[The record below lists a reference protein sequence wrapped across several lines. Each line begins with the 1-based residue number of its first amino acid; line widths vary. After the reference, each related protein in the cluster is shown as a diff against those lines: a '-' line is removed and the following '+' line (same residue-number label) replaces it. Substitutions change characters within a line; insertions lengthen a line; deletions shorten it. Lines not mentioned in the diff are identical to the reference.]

1 MFGKYN
7 YLLVAI
13 SLVLSI
19 GASFVALSLAVH
31 IKNVSKPLA
40 KYWLIGGG
48 VSMGLGIWV
57 MHFVGMIAFHLPI
70 PVAYDVSLTL
80 LSMFFAIAA
89 SILTLATVN
98 SGQSSGKY
106 LYLSTFLM
114 GSGVASMHYI
124 GMEALDMFPAIQ
136 YKPSLFATSLVIAY
150 AASFVALKLA
160 FKVSLE
166 REQFF
171 SKQRFYASLVMGM
184 GIGAMHYTGMAA
196 AVIQAGTVCRSLPD
210 GIDVGVM
217 SMLIV
222 LGVIII
228 LSFTFLVLVFDITLD
243 KKDRQYIDSLETL
256 NEELQQYAVNLSHE
270 NKEKTKLATE
280 LKSYIAA
287 INQHAIVSVA
297 DSSGKIT
304 EVNDKFCEVSGYSR
318 NELLGQDHRIV
329 NSGRHPKSFFID
341 LWTTISSGNK
351 WHGEICNR
359 SKNGSL
365 YWVDSTII
373 PVNDDDGNID
383 YYVSVRIN
391 ITESK
396 IYEAEL
402 IASKQEAESAN
413 NAKSD
418 FLSSMS
424 HELRTPLNAI
434 LGFSQLI
441 KMNTKE
447 ELTKINSQEII
458 TGGEHL
464 VELINQVLDLSKIES
479 GFVDLS
485 IKSHNF
491 NKIFNDTMSL
501 IKPIADKYSIQ
512 ICNKVDP
519 LSGVNIN
526 INVDETGFKQVLLNI
541 LTNAIKYNTENGKVT
556 IDCPLNNGKMFC
568 LSVTDSGK
576 GLTAEQQIKIFLP
589 FDRAGLEGS
598 NIEGTGLG
606 LVISKKLI
614 EQMGGTIT
622 AESEIGKGSCFL
634 IQVPLS

>member
-1 MFGKYN
+1 MLGKYN
-7 YLLVAI
+7 YILVAI

-19 GASFVALSLAVH
+19 GASFVALSLAAH
-31 IKNVSKPLA
+31 IRNVSKRFA

-48 VSMGLGIWV
+48 ISMGLGIWV

-222 LGVIII
+222 IGVIII
-228 LSFTFLVLVFDITLD
+228 LSFTFLVLIFDIALSKKEHQHLDTLE
-243 KKDRQYIDSLETL
+243 IL
-256 NEELQQYAVNLSHE
+256 NKELVQYAENLTRK
-270 NKEKTKLATE
+270 NKGMAKLSTE
-280 LKSYIAA
+280 LKTYIAA
-287 INQHAIVSVA
+287 INQHAIVSIA
-297 DSSGKIT
+297 DPVGKIT
-304 EVNDKFCEVSGYSR
+304 EINDKFCEVSGYSR
-318 NELLGQDHRIV
+318 DELFGQDHRIV
-329 NSGRHPKSFFID
+329 NSGKHSKTFFID
-341 LWTTISSGNK
+341 LWSTISSGNK

-359 SKNGSL
+359 AKKGSL

-373 PVNDDDGNID
+373 PVKGEDGTID
-383 YYVSVRIN
+383 YYVSVRID
-391 ITESK
+391 ITDHK
-396 IYEAEL
+396 QHEAEI
-402 IASKQEAESAN
+402 IAAKQEAESAN
-413 NAKSD
+413 HAKSE
-418 FLSSMS
+418 FLSNMS
-424 HELRTPLNAI
+424 HELRTPMNAI
-434 LGFSQLI
+434 LGFSQLLQLDE
-441 KMNTKE
+441 T
-447 ELTKINSQEII
+447 LTNKQKGSVQEII
-458 TGGEHL
+458 MGSNHL
-464 VELINQVLDLSKIES
+464 MELINEVLDLSKIEAGKLECS
-479 GFVDLS
+479 LEDCNLNNILTECF
-485 IKSHNF
+485 
-491 NKIFNDTMSL
+491 SL
-501 IKPIADKYSIQ
+501 IEPLTIQ
-512 ICNKVDP
+512 NGIQLIDDITPTESYIIYVDY
-519 LSGVNIN
+519 
-526 INVDETGFKQVLLNI
+526 TRFKQVILNLLS
-541 LTNAIKYNTENGKVT
+541 NAAKYNNDK
-556 IDCPLNNGKMFC
+556 
-568 LSVTDSGK
+568 
-576 GLTAEQQIKIFLP
+576 
-589 FDRAGLEGS
+589 
-598 NIEGTGLG
+598 
-606 LVISKKLI
+606 
-614 EQMGGTIT
+614 GTIT
-622 AESEIGKGSCFL
+622 VSCEVMDNNKLRITVSDMGNGITKQDQEHLFKPFERFGEYKGIDGAGIGLAITKQLVEMMGGAIGVRSEDGKGSNFWV
-634 IQVPLS
+634 QVPLS